1 MKKAS
6 VLLLYNPAAG
16 KRRVAQEL
24 EGIITGLSKEGCVVT
39 ACPILPGQTLA
50 QDTLAQLANRMDGV
64 VCCGG
69 DGTLHHTVQQLMELG
84 GQLPVGYLPFGS
96 TNDFAASVQISPEL
110 AKNCAAIGRMQP
122 SKLDLGRFGK
132 QYFCYVAA
140 FGMFTEVSYQTPQ
153 GSKNLMGHM
162 AYVMEGIRTLDISKG
177 WKARVEA
184 DGQVLEGEFWYGSL
198 SNARAIGGMTVPDAE
213 QVRMDDGLFELM
225 LIRKPQTLLEMHQLA
240 GSLLN
245 QRRNE
250 DLVHRLTARKVK
262 VWFEQPTS
270 WTLDGEEGPMVTQVE
285 LEVLPGK
292 LLLLN
297 GDTAALKE

>member
-1 MKKAS
+1 
-6 VLLLYNPAAG
+6 
-16 KRRVAQEL
+16 
-24 EGIITGLSKEGCVVT
+24 
-39 ACPILPGQTLA
+39 
-50 QDTLAQLANRMDGV
+50 
-64 VCCGG
+64 
-69 DGTLHHTVQQLMELG
+69 
-84 GQLPVGYLPFGS
+84 
-96 TNDFAASVQISPEL
+96 
-110 AKNCAAIGRMQP
+110 
-122 SKLDLGRFGK
+122 
-132 QYFCYVAA
+132 
-140 FGMFTEVSYQTPQ
+140 
-153 GSKNLMGHM
+153 MGHM

-198 SNARAIGGMTVPDAE
+198 SNARTIGGMTVPDAE
-213 QVRMDDGLFELM
+213 QVRMDDGMFELM